1 MKKFLPKEEGYVD
14 FRHLTPSSK
23 KGKTEKK
30 VFFGNLANDFCP
42 SNLFLEKPINVL
54 AVVFARPK

>member
-30 VFFGNLANDFCP
+30 VFFGNLANDLPF
-42 SNLFLEKPINVL
+42 KP
-54 AVVFARPK
+54 FSRKTH